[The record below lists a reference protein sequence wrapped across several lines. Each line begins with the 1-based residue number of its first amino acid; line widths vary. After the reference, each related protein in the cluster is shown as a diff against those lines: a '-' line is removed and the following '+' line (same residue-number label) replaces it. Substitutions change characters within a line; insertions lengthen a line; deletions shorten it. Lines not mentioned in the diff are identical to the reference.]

1 MKKAQNLGI
10 EIQKTFNT
18 FYFTV
23 MNYGETL
30 AVTVL
35 REIVFLEYSTEATN
49 DLKNGGN
56 HDKAR

>member
-1 MKKAQNLGI
+1 
-10 EIQKTFNT
+10 
-18 FYFTV
+18 
-23 MNYGETL
+23 MNYGETR

-49 DLKNGGN
+49 DLTNGGN